1 MDLVIINSD
10 SMGQG
15 DAALGAQL
23 TGSFLR
29 TLCSAGTRPNAI
41 VFYNAGVKLL
51 AEGSPVLDA
60 LDILARAGIDL
71 AACGTC
77 VSFYKIADLKA
88 GRVSTMKEIV
98 GMMGNARS
106 AVTI

>member
-1 MDLVIINSD
+1 MDLVIINAD
-10 SMGQG
+10 VMGQG
-15 DAALGAQL
+15 DNRLGAQL

-29 TLCSAGTRPNAI
+29 TLCSAETKPSAI

-51 AEGSPVLDA
+51 ADGSPVLDA
-60 LDILARAGIDL
+60 LDLLARAGVDL
-71 AACGTC
+71 VACGTC
-77 VSFYKIADLKA
+77 ISFYTIAELKA

-98 GMMGNARS
+98 GLMGKARS